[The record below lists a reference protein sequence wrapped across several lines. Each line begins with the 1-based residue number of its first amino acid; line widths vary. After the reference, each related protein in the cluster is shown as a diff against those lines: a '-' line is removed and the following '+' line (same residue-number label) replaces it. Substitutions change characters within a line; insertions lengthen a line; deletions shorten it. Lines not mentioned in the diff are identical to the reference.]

1 MYMNNNR
8 LNNHDTL
15 YARYIT
21 PASNSTVIDTTDE
34 DEEELVSH
42 FLWMIVD
49 ESGSVA
55 PLRRKVYQQIKEI
68 FEGLSNVNRA
78 SVDTRNLVKLAKFN
92 SKLTE
97 FNDVHMDPAQL
108 LDTLTESDYQPEG
121 TTSDTAVSQYIDKEL
136 NGKSAVVRKLRKNT
150 PKFTFVIITDAR
162 FNDPAD
168 VRQKARRILESNH
181 YYKKYCRVL
190 VIYLGDDADKA
201 SAVALANGIEENV
214 VAIRPDMTELLAPVI
229 IGSTVTFPDGTHMD
243 DSDGTQTIADL
254 TDQIDKRNQD
264 GSSGAKNLTDEQ
276 LQQELSKLLGKTG
289 S

>member
-1 MYMNNNR
+1 MSY
-8 LNNHDTL
+8 LNTHKNIYNCPL
-15 YARYIT
+15 A
-21 PASNSTVIDTTDE
+21 PAANATVIDTTDE
-34 DEEELVSH
+34 DDEELVSH

-49 ESGSVA
+49 KSGSVS
-55 PLRRKVYQQIKEI
+55 PLRHKVYQQIKEI
-68 FEGLSNVNRA
+68 FEGLSKVNRA
-78 SVDTRNLVKLAKFN
+78 SVDTRNLVKLAMFN

-108 LDTLTESDYQPEG
+108 LDTFTESDYQPEG
-121 TTSDTAVSQYIDKEL
+121 STSDTAVSQYIDKEL
-136 NGKSAVVRKLRKNT
+136 NSKSAVVRKLHKNT

-162 FNDPAD
+162 FNDPTD

-190 VIYLGDDADKA
+190 VIYLGDDAEKA
-201 SAVALANGIEENV
+201 SAIALANGIEENV

-243 DSDGTQTIADL
+243 DFDGTQTIADL
-254 TDQIDKRNQD
+254 TDQIDKRNQE
-264 GSSGAKNLTDEQ
+264 GTTGANELTDEQ
-276 LQQELSKLLGKTG
+276 LQQELCKLLGKTG